1 MSSEAEAQKLL
12 NEFEYNQQRN
22 LLVQTI
28 KIMLSEFLEHWME
41 KYVKYTVKRQPLKDI
56 RILSSLSLAC
66 FSSSVSSRLRG
77 FPDAW
82 LLVSCKPKIPF
93 S

>member
-1 MSSEAEAQKLL
+1 MSSEAETQKLL
-12 NEFEYNQQRN
+12 NQCEYNQQRN
-22 LLVQTI
+22 LLAQTI
-28 KIMLSEFLEHWME
+28 KMMLYE
-41 KYVKYTVKRQPLKDI
+41 
-56 RILSSLSLAC
+56 LAC
-66 FSSSVSSRLRG
+66 FSSSVCSRLRG